1 MKKTVLVAILYS
13 NFAFACGCI
22 DTGTAM
28 NLSQTSLQKYYQ
40 QDSEIAQEI
49 NKLVDDIKEAHEKY
63 ENESSERIVD
73 TKLLLAKQLELQKEL
88 LFNVVVINKVQDI
101 INTKKATENTLQIG
115 KTR

>member
-1 MKKTVLVAILYS
+1 MKKIVLAAALCS
-13 NFAFACGCI
+13 SFLFGCGCI

-28 NLSQTSLQKYYQ
+28 SLSQISLQKYYQ

-63 ENESSERIVD
+63 ENESSERIID

-88 LFNVVVINKVQDI
+88 LHNVVVINKIQDV
-101 INTKKATENTLQIG
+101 INTKKATENTIQIG
-115 KTR
+115 E

>member
-1 MKKTVLVAILYS
+1 MKKIIIGTALTSSLV
-13 NFAFACGCI
+13 FGCGCI

-28 NLSQTSLQKYYQ
+28 SLSQISLQKYYQ

-63 ENESSERIVD
+63 ENESSERIID

-88 LFNVVVINKVQDI
+88 LHNVVVINKIQDV
-101 INTKKATENTLQIG
+101 INTKKATENTIQIG
-115 KTR
+115 ETK